1 MNVIKTEMEGLLI
14 IEPRIFEDK
23 RGYFFESYQKERY
36 IKSGIPCT
44 FVQDNESRSE
54 KGVIRGL
61 HYQEEP
67 YAQSK
72 LVRVIY
78 GEVLDVAVDIRLNSK
93 TYGKWFSLKL
103 SAENKKQ
110 LFIPRGFAHGFSVL
124 SDQAVLTYK
133 CDNYYNWEAERGI
146 IFNDP
151 TLNIDWKVPQEEMI
165 ISEKDKIF
173 MTLKEVEVT
182 LKTE

>member
-1 MNVIKTEMEGLLI
+1 M
-14 IEPRIFEDK
+14 
-23 RGYFFESYQKERY
+23 
-36 IKSGIPCT
+36 
-44 FVQDNESRSE
+44 
-54 KGVIRGL
+54 
-61 HYQEEP
+61 
-67 YAQSK
+67 
-72 LVRVIY
+72 
-78 GEVLDVAVDIRLNSK
+78 
-93 TYGKWFSLKL
+93 KL